1 MEWQPIESAPRGS
14 GEDGPSR
21 RDHPDYVKPP
31 KLLLWTDDGLA
42 VGSYEWYYHPG
53 YGYGADPNEPVWRG
67 DDDRPLYGVTH
78 WMPQPPP
85 LGEKP

>member
-1 MEWQPIESAPRGS
+1 
-14 GEDGPSR
+14 
-21 RDHPDYVKPP
+21 
-31 KLLLWTDDGLA
+31 
-42 VGSYEWYYHPG
+42 
-53 YGYGADPNEPVWRG
+53 VWRG